1 MPDIINKLS
10 SYAALIG
17 VIGAIGGGFYAWGEF
32 NTRLQAIEGTEAADV
47 SGIISNGEAIAS
59 IEAKLDGISIPDV
72 SGIADNSQRIAV
84 LENEDTADD
93 NEEWI
98 EELEQK
104 ISKNKDAVGE
114 SDKKVAVALKELE
127 LLKLEI
133 QELKLKSTNPLSN

>member
-1 MPDIINKLS
+1 MDKLTT
-10 SYAALIG
+10 YASLVG
-17 VIGAIGGGFYAWGEF
+17 EVTAIGGGFYAWGEF

-59 IEAKLDGISIPDV
+59 IEARLDGISIPDV

-133 QELKLKSTNPLSN
+133 QELKLKSSNPLAN